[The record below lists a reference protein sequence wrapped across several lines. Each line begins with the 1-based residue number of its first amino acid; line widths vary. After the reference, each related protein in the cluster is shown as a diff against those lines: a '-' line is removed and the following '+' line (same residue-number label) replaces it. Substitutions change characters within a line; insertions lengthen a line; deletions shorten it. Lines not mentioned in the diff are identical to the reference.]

1 MPADRTCRP
10 LAAGFARWR
19 GYFVDGFERMRAA
32 GKLRPDAELERLAM
46 AVMAAFQ
53 GGTLLAQAEN
63 DVNPLVVA
71 LDMAVAWVESFAPQG
86 RR

>member
-1 MPADRTCRP
+1 
-10 LAAGFARWR
+10 
-19 GYFVDGFERMRAA
+19 
-32 GKLRPDAELERLAM
+32 M

-53 GGTLLAQAEN
+53 GGMLLAQAEN
-63 DVNPLVVA
+63 DMNPLVVA